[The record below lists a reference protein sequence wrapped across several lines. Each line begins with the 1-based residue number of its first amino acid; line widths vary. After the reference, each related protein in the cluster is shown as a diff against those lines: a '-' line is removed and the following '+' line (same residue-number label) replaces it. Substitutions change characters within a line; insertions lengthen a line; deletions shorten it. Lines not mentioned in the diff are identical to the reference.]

1 MYCPQHVLALSFKWQ
16 TPALLT
22 AHSDFRQEWVV
33 TSKPVNNDDY
43 QLLLSPKLLLYAEWV
58 PNSGSGL
65 IFVENYSV
73 FYTPDVS
80 AESDR
85 KVYPISSIEST
96 RPEVVIHGVPDWI
109 YEGTGLLYPVLVT
122 VKISLNYIKQNR
134 LKDHV
139 HLWRGP
145 SIQMLCT
152 HEYDIPLARVDH
164 GEGPHVFTFL
174 ISAFVF
180 ELWS

>member
-1 MYCPQHVLALSFKWQ
+1 M
-16 TPALLT
+16 
-22 AHSDFRQEWVV
+22 V

-58 PNSGSGL
+58 PNSGAGL

-109 YEGTGLLYPVLVT
+109 YEGTGLPNCLYRILVT
-122 VKISLNYIKQNR
+122 VEIYPK
-134 LKDHV
+134 
-139 HLWRGP
+139 
-145 SIQMLCT
+145 
-152 HEYDIPLARVDH
+152 
-164 GEGPHVFTFL
+164 
-174 ISAFVF
+174 
-180 ELWS
+180 